1 MHGSL
6 WGDAGG
12 RRIACEASEASSSV
26 SSRAIRAASSP
37 SSPPSWPPCAAA
49 CSSAHGADAPPAP
62 SAIWRLSRAISA
74 CSARLEP
81 VALSLTTARF
91 RMSFARCAKLS
102 VEIVSEQQRSRGDTL
117 ATMHVRALPPRLSL
131 SSIVSLESR

>member
-12 RRIACEASEASSSV
+12 RRVACEASEASSSV

-37 SSPPSWPPCAAA
+37 ASPPPWPPCAA

>member
-12 RRIACEASEASSSV
+12 RRVACEASEASSSV

-37 SSPPSWPPCAAA
+37 ASPPPWPPCAAA

-81 VALSLTTARF
+81 VALSLTTARL

-102 VEIVSEQQRSRGDTL
+102 VEMVSEQQRSRGDTL